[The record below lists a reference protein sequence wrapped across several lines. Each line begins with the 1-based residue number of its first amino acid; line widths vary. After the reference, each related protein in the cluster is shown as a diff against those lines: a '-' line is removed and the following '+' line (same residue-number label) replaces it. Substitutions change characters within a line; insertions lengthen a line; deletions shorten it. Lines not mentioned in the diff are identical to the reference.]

1 MSSER
6 TERMRLELESMDIR
20 LEDERKRSAE
30 LLEQVFPLFI
40 LKLFTLYLLNGAL
53 QFTANL
59 AFTGQYAAEVS
70 SEAKRGA
77 GESCSSGATGT
88 TDHALTG

>member
-30 LLEQVFPLFI
+30 LLEQVVPLFI
-40 LKLFTLYLLNGAL
+40 HIRFVSLELSI
-53 QFTANL
+53 
-59 AFTGQYAAEVS
+59 AFH
-70 SEAKRGA
+70 
-77 GESCSSGATGT
+77 C
-88 TDHALTG
+88 